1 VVGGP
6 VSGRASGRSRGGC
19 RWVGWLVRGL
29 GLEEHTA
36 GFIAAHATAEWY
48 KQKQRRMQ
56 VGG

>member
-1 VVGGP
+1 
-6 VSGRASGRSRGGC
+6 
-19 RWVGWLVRGL
+19 LVRGL